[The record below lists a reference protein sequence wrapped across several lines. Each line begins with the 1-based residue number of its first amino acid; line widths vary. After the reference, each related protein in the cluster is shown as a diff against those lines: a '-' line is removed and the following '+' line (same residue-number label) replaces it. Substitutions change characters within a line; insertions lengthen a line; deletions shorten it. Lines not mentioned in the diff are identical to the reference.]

1 MRYKSLGVFSGT
13 FHSNSLS
20 RKSTFPKA
28 LVAGGTRVG
37 YEEVLPLCGH
47 FWNYTCQPVLTGTSN
62 SQGGAVN
69 DRCSQERSCG
79 GYCRN
84 QFQTKPTFKK
94 PTVTGKISSH
104 PLRKKKTQS
113 AQGQDTPPPYF
124 IIGGMPIN
132 TARSQL
138 PSDRMAILTIS
149 KQ

>member
-37 YEEVLPLCGH
+37 YEEVLPPCGH
-47 FWNYTCQPVLTGTSN
+47 LLELHLPTSAYWHL
-62 SQGGAVN
+62 QFTRGAVN
-69 DRCSQERSCG
+69 DCCSQERSCG

-104 PLRKKKTQS
+104 PLRKKRPNQPKDKILHLPTLLQEECQSTQQEVNS
-113 AQGQDTPPPYF
+113 HLTEW
-124 IIGGMPIN
+124 
-132 TARSQL
+132 
-138 PSDRMAILTIS
+138 PS
-149 KQ
+149 